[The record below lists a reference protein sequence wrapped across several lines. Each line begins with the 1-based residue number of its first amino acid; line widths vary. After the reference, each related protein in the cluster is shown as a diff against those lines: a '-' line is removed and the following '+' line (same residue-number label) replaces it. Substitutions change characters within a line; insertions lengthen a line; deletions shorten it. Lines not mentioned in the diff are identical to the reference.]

1 MDGIIKISDQIENIL
16 KNHIKVE
23 TKVMAVD
30 SLFGNMRFQNKIIF
44 NPYYQRKYV
53 WDSEK
58 GTYFIESILLG
69 TEIPPLVFFNTS
81 DGKIEI
87 IDGRQRY
94 ETIKKFLND
103 QIILANRGLD
113 TLKGLAKR
121 KYSDLEDS
129 IKELLLDTKLRIIE
143 FTIVNEAKLTE
154 SQEDLIKKEI
164 FKRYNSG
171 ITPLKSVEIN
181 RAKYNHDD
189 VTNLFKSNLL
199 NNKTHKFYIEQLFFN
214 GKGKNISVD
223 AIMDKI
229 RRYLV
234 IHKIPVKYF
243 SKSNNRKL
251 VIEKLYEI
259 LMLEISDPKDEY
271 NDFMDKIL
279 TLYKFKELLDLNKAK
294 YNVLVF
300 ECILWALYICDYE
313 HCKIEDIDYDTKF
326 YCGLMNH
333 IIKGFDKYTTVESHF
348 YKNYEPRY
356 YYTLEYF
363 SSYLNK
369 PHLLEIYVESQYKDV
384 DFKDENI
391 NREDINLKIN
401 ELQDLRIKKPEPS
414 SITVDELG
422 RQMLRGKYL
431 IRPSYQR
438 DEVINIFKS
447 SSIIESIL
455 LDIKLPPIFI
465 YKRND
470 GVSEIIDG
478 QQRLL
483 SILGYVG
490 QGFKDQSGKEE
501 FSKKNKFKL
510 KGLTILKDEIDGK
523 RFVDL
528 TLNMQEKILDFNLA
542 VVEID
547 EDKNPN
553 FNPIDL
559 FIRLNNKPYPIKD
572 NTFEMWNSYIDKSII
587 TKLKEL
593 AFSYENWFYFR
604 KNNKRMDN
612 EEMMTSLAFLFYN
625 KEYGEVSNN
634 IGLNI
639 YQKGNRINF
648 RIPDKKEITKLLV
661 DASANKDIKSDF
673 FKSIKL
679 LESFIR
685 KLELVLI
692 DQNLSNKNRDDFLKD
707 ELNKLFQIKANSSR
721 RSLQDLYSLWYILSP
736 LNINMIKKYREKVKE
751 DISVIFIMSKEVP
764 EDSLE
769 YYKQKVNEFNDLYII
784 KKRNLKLNYD
794 EVEKLIQTQN
804 NKCPICRGSLYIGDS
819 THNDH
824 IKAIAIGGQDTK
836 ENIQVVHSS
845 CNLSKGIK
853 EDYQLIIE

>member
-103 QIILANRGLD
+103 QIILTNRGLD

-129 IKELLLDTKLRIIE
+129 IKDLLLDTKLRIIE
-143 FTIVNEAKLTE
+143 FTIVNESKLTE

-199 NNKTHKFYIEQLFFN
+199 NNETHKFYIEQLFFN
-214 GKGKNISVD
+214 GKVTNISVD
-223 AIMDKI
+223 TIMDKI

-259 LMLEISDPKDEY
+259 LMLEINDPKDVY
-271 NDFMDKIL
+271 NDFMAKIL
-279 TLYKFKELLDLNKAK
+279 TLYKFKKLLDINDAK

-313 HCKIEDIDYDTKF
+313 DCKIEDIDYDTKF
-326 YCGLMNH
+326 YYGLMNH
-333 IIKGFDKYTTVESHF
+333 IINGFDKYTTVESHF

-363 SSYLNK
+363 SNCLNK
-369 PHLLEIYVESQYKDV
+369 PHLLEIYVESQYKNI

-447 SSIIESIL
+447 SAIIESIL

-523 RFVDL
+523 KFVDL
-528 TLNMQEKILDFNLA
+528 TRNMQEKILDFNLA

-593 AFSYENWFYFR
+593 ASSYENWFYFR

-661 DASANKDIKSDF
+661 CASANKDIKSNF

-692 DQNLSNKNRDDFLKD
+692 DENLLNKNRDDFLKD

-736 LNINMIKKYREKVKE
+736 LNMNMIKKYREKVKE

-784 KKRNLKLNYD
+784 KKRKLRLNYD
-794 EVEKLIQTQN
+794 EVVKLIQIQN
-804 NKCPICRGSLYIGDS
+804 NKCPICRGSLYIGDL

-824 IKAIAIGGQDTK
+824 IKAIGIGGSDTK

-845 CNLSKGIK
+845 CNLSKGVK

>member
-1 MDGIIKISDQIENIL
+1 MDAIIKISDQIENIL

-103 QIILANRGLD
+103 QIILTNRGLD

>member
-1 MDGIIKISDQIENIL
+1 MDDVIKISDEIENIL

-30 SLFGNMRFQNKIIF
+30 SLFGNMRFQNKIVF

-103 QIILANRGLD
+103 QIVLTKQGLD
-113 TLKGLAKR
+113 SLRGLAKK
-121 KYSDLEDS
+121 KYSDLENSTKD
-129 IKELLLDTKLRIIE
+129 LLLDTKLRIIE
-143 FTIVNEAKLTE
+143 FTIVNEPKLTE
-154 SQEDLIKKEI
+154 RQEDLIKKEI
-164 FKRYNSG
+164 FRRYNSG
-171 ITPLKSVEIN
+171 ITPLKAVEIN

-189 VTNLFKSNLL
+189 VTNFFKNSLL
-199 NNKTHKFYIEQLFFN
+199 KNEEHKIYVEQLFFN
-214 GKGKNISVD
+214 EKNKNISVD
-223 AIMDKI
+223 TIMDKI

-234 IHKIPVKYF
+234 IHKVPVKYF
-243 SKSNNRKL
+243 SKSNNRRL

-259 LMLEISDPKDEY
+259 FMLEIEEPQYVY
-271 NDFMDKIL
+271 NDFIKKIL
-279 TLYKFKELLDLNKAK
+279 NLHKFKTLLDNNGVR
-294 YNVLVF
+294 YNVLMF
-300 ECILWALYICDYE
+300 ECIIWGFYICDT
-313 HCKIEDIDYDTKF
+313 EDCCMKDFEKDEEF
-326 YCGLMNH
+326 YNGLMHH
-333 IIKGFDKYTTVESHF
+333 ISKDIDKYTTVESHF

-363 SSYLNK
+363 ANYINK
-369 PHLLEIYVESQYKDV
+369 PHLLEVYIESQYKKI
-384 DFKDENI
+384 DFKYENI
-391 NREDINLKIN
+391 ESEDIKGKIN

-422 RQMLRGKYL
+422 RQMLRGKHL

-438 DEVINIFKS
+438 DEVINILKS
-447 SSIIESIL
+447 SAIIESIL

-465 YKRND
+465 YKRKD
-470 GVSEIIDG
+470 GVSEVIDG

-490 QGFKDQSGKEE
+490 QGFRDENGKEQ

-510 KGLTILKDEIDGK
+510 KGLRVLKDEIEGDT
-523 RFVDL
+523 FLDL
-528 TLNMQEKILDFNLA
+528 PINMQEKILDFNLA

-572 NTFEMWNSYIDKSII
+572 NTFEMWNSYIDKDII

-593 AFSYENWFYFR
+593 TLSSENWFYFR

-612 EEMMTSLAFLFYN
+612 EEMMTSLAYLFYK
-625 KEYGEVSNN
+625 KEYDECSSDN
-634 IGLNI
+634 GLNI

-648 RIPDKKEITKLLV
+648 RIPDKKEITKILV
-661 DASANKDIKSDF
+661 DTSASEEIKSHF
-673 FKSIKL
+673 LKSIKL
-679 LESFIR
+679 LDSFIK
-685 KLELVLI
+685 KLELILI
-692 DQNLSNKNRDDFLKD
+692 DQDLLDKKRDDFLKD

-736 LNINMIKKYREKVKE
+736 LNINMIKQYREKIKE
-751 DISVIFIMSKEVP
+751 DISVLFIMAKDVP

-769 YYKQKVNEFNDLYII
+769 YYKQKVNEFNDLYISQ
-784 KKRNLKLNYD
+784 KRKLKLNYS
-794 EVEKLIQTQN
+794 EVVKLIKMQN
-804 NKCPICRGSLYIGDS
+804 NTCPICRGSLYIGDL

-824 IKAIAIGGQDTK
+824 IKAIAIGGSDTK

-845 CNLSKGIK
+845 CNLNKGIK
-853 EDYQLIIE
+853 ENYQIIIL